1 VERMLR
7 VPLSMLSP
15 QGRRARLTILAYH
28 RVLTD
33 PDPLRPEDPVA
44 ETFRWQMRLL
54 AREMNPL
61 PLDEAIERLQEG
73 RLPARAVA
81 VTFDD
86 GYADNAEVALP
97 ILREE
102 GVPATF
108 FVATGYLNGGCM
120 FNDML
125 IETVRQIPSMAVDLT
140 PEGLGTRS
148 LDSVAQRR
156 STIHALI
163 GALKYRPLT
172 ERSRRAEALGARFG
186 VMPPGDLMMTD
197 AQVRELADA
206 GMGIGGHTVLHPI
219 LAETDAATAQQEIA
233 EGKAEL
239 EALVGR
245 PVRLFAYPNGRPGKD
260 YAPEHVEMVRAS
272 GFEAAVSTMAGAAG
286 RDTDPLQLPR
296 FTPWDRTPLRFGL
309 RLARNLA
316 SAH

>member
-1 VERMLR
+1 MLR

-28 RVLTD
+28 RVLAD

-86 GYADNAEVALP
+86 GYADNAEIALP

-125 IETVRQIPSMAVDLT
+125 IETVRRIPSMAVDLA
-140 PEGLGTRS
+140 PEGLGTRPLES
-148 LDSVAQRR
+148 MAQRR
-156 STIHALI
+156 ATIHALI
-163 GALKYRPLT
+163 GALKYRPLA
-172 ERSRRAEALGARFG
+172 ERSRRAEALGARFHI
-186 VMPPGDLMMTD
+186 MPPGDLMMTD
-197 AQVRELADA
+197 DQVRELANA

-219 LAETDAATAQQEIA
+219 LAETDAETAQQEIA

-272 GFEAAVSTMAGAAG
+272 GFDAAVSTMAGAAG